1 MRQNH
6 MPEVNSDKRRIIME
20 IAIFFI
26 ITYGISLLFGIPLI
40 FKEYMK
46 PEAMTFFMMV
56 LPASGVAI
64 AKVYK
69 NKENDKNLI
78 FHYIIIGNFCLYLCL
93 VILRILGILS
103 DNVLLSI
110 MAILTFLISPLI
122 ICYTCIEGKELYP
135 FKNIEKV
142 ILPIFIFVL
151 MNVISK
157 CIMLYGKSVD
167 YVNLVMYIFL
177 IIPSFIL
184 QSIHF
189 FGEEYGWRGFL
200 QEKMQ
205 KKFGKR
211 KGIILLGI
219 IWELWHIPL
228 WFTYYNVDSLGILL
242 RLIYVIGMAIFL
254 GYIYMRTNNVWA
266 CVLVH
271 LFNNIMPDNNLTNMS
286 LNLNS
291 STLNSHVILGYLIF
305 SIFLSLFIFAKE
317 YK

>member
-78 FHYIIIGNFCLYLCL
+78 FHYIIICNFCLYLCL
-93 VILRILGILS
+93 VILRVLGILS

-184 QSIHF
+184 QSIYF